1 MPVRTTFAPPSS
13 KAGPPPRVNQQ
24 NVKVWRPSG
33 EANPMPKPVP
43 FTETSESRAAYPEH
57 PATNGPARR
66 PPPGEQP
73 PQRAAPTPLS
83 TAQASYGKLPL
94 AEVMAEVAPI
104 AKVVRR
110 STSLLA
116 GGGEVDPAYDDAAP
130 RQWTVE
136 HIDEPTGNS
145 ESRAAYPAH
154 PATRG
159 PAKAPPP
166 GAPPP
171 QRADPTPM
179 STAQASYGRL
189 PLAEAKRDADPSPW
203 GHQTISLY
211 GDRRPITSESRAAYA
226 PPRGRAATELAVAK
240 AAAGGTAVALGL
252 LVATP
257 TRSEFLEFLPA
268 GVAPPATAD
277 GVITGVADGQ
287 ERLDLRVVAKGGQDG
302 LELRLLGSLALA
314 VAPSAA
320 GKQQVHVS
328 FALRADGTL
337 ALAAAEVQPNVARA
351 TFSTSG
357 VALPG
362 GRLLGEAT
370 ITDAAAPF

>member
-104 AKVVRR
+104 AKVVQR

-145 ESRAAYPAH
+145 
-154 PATRG
+154 
-159 PAKAPPP
+159 
-166 GAPPP
+166 
-171 QRADPTPM
+171 
-179 STAQASYGRL
+179 
-189 PLAEAKRDADPSPW
+189 
-203 GHQTISLY
+203 
-211 GDRRPITSESRAAYA
+211 
-226 PPRGRAATELAVAK
+226 
-240 AAAGGTAVALGL
+240 
-252 LVATP
+252 
-257 TRSEFLEFLPA
+257 
-268 GVAPPATAD
+268 
-277 GVITGVADGQ
+277 
-287 ERLDLRVVAKGGQDG
+287 
-302 LELRLLGSLALA
+302 
-314 VAPSAA
+314 
-320 GKQQVHVS
+320 
-328 FALRADGTL
+328 
-337 ALAAAEVQPNVARA
+337 
-351 TFSTSG
+351 
-357 VALPG
+357 
-362 GRLLGEAT
+362 
-370 ITDAAAPF
+370 